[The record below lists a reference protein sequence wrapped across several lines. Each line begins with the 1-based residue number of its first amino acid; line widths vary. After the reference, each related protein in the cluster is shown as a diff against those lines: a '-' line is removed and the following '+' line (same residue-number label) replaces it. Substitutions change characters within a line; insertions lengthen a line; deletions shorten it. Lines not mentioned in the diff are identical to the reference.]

1 MSTATATRSSRREPL
16 DPQGT
21 GGTDGAASLPRAVR
35 AELLKF
41 FTTRMWWGMGIA
53 VFLTGAGFALLFGL
67 IFTSDAVRGPNGPT
81 VPLTDLAL
89 ARQVFTGGISFGYL
103 LTLAIGVMTI
113 GSEYRHKTVTSTF
126 LAVPRRV
133 RVMGAKVVSL
143 LIIGAG
149 YGVLSLIGS
158 VVTGAIVLSARGHQP
173 FADSA
178 IWRTLALSL
187 LVLGLWAL
195 IGLGAGILIPNQV
208 AALLIAIG
216 VAWIIEPILGAVIG
230 LTDWGRTVT
239 PYLPSQATS
248 AMLSTSSGNFDSQT
262 IVPLA
267 WWGGALVLAGYA
279 AVMAGVGSWLTV
291 RRDIS

>member
-1 MSTATATRSSRREPL
+1 MTAAIK
-16 DPQGT
+16 
-21 GGTDGAASLPRAVR
+21 
-35 AELLKF
+35 AELRKF
-41 FTTRMWWGMGIA
+41 FTTRLWWGMGIA
-53 VFLTGAGFALLFGL
+53 VLLTGAGFALLFAL
-67 IFTSDAVRGPNGPT
+67 IFTSDSVRGANGPQA
-81 VPLTDLAL
+81 PLTDLAL

-113 GSEYRHKTVTSTF
+113 GSEYRHKTITSTF
-126 LAVPRRV
+126 LAVPKRV
-133 RVMGAKVVSL
+133 RVMLAKVVSL

-149 YGVLSLIGS
+149 YGLLSLIGS
-158 VVTGAIVLSARGHQP
+158 VGVGSVVLSAKGHQP
-173 FADSA
+173 FADTA

-216 VAWIIEPILGAVIG
+216 AAWIVEPILGAVIG
-230 LTDWGRTVT
+230 LTDWGRTIA

-248 AMLSTSSGNFDSQT
+248 AMLSTTSGGFDSSQT
-262 IVPLA
+262 VRQLV

-279 AVMAGVGSWLTV
+279 AAMAGVGSWLTV